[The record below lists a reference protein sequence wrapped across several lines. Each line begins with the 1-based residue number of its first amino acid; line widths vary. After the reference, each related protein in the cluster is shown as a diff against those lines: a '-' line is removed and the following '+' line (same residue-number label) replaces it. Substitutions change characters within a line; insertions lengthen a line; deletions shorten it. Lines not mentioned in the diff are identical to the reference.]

1 MSPVPYSPYD
11 CFTITVLHMLK
22 DLGFCER
29 GEGGPFVAD
38 GKLRPGGS
46 HPLNTHGGR
55 RRVVGHSFPASP
67 TASKRC
73 GRSAANAARARC
85 PARTALVHSQ
95 GEPLAMH
102 STVILGAP

>member
-11 CFTITVLHMLK
+11 CFTITVLHMLE

-38 GKLRPGGS
+38 GKPRPGGS
-46 HPLNTHGGR
+46 HPLNTHGGG
-55 RRVVGHSFPASP
+55 VSWDTVFPASR

-95 GEPLAMH
+95 GGPLAMH